1 MGNLA
6 GVLFL
11 GGLATVGGLVMANQH
26 PAVAGAPEASARETT
41 PPVPLNITDDSGS
54 GGTSWTIP
62 STSPTT
68 EPTYTTPDL
77 ADPENRIPNDPGGPD
92 DPFGT
97 YAADDP
103 SNPANIPGG
112 VATPTSTK
120 SAKAAKTKTAKQPKQ
135 AKPKATKQPKQPKAT
150 STTATTTTTG
160 TTPATTGAKMPT
172 TMPATPTAPHT
183 FKVKIA

>member
-11 GGLATVGGLVMANQH
+11 GGMATVGGLVMANQH
-26 PAVAGAPEASARETT
+26 PAVAGAPIASARETT
-41 PPVPLNITDDSGS
+41 PPVPLNIADDSGS

-77 ADPENRIPNDPGGPD
+77 ADPENQIPNDPGGPD

-120 SAKAAKTKTAKQPKQ
+120 SAKAAKTKTAKQPK
-135 AKPKATKQPKQPKAT
+135 ATATKAAKQPKAT
-150 STTATTTTTG
+150 STTATTG